1 LAHFRAGDFVLVP
14 AVPAGPHAGVG
25 AHAGARQ
32 EQDHEAKTVSTISP
46 DDATAFLSDGYLPEN
61 GADVQRMSVAI
72 YRLLAQGAPVSR
84 AALAAHLAAS
94 PPEVA
99 DTLAGF
105 PPSTIEWDE
114 SGRIV
119 GFVGLGLTPTE
130 HRFETGGHV
139 LHTWC
144 AFDAFFLPEIL
155 DASARLTTRC
165 PATGVEIHVV
175 LTSAG
180 LAEAT
185 PPEPVMSMITPD
197 AAACCDDLR
206 GAFCRHVNLFRDSD
220 AFSAWA
226 QRGGDVGCVP
236 LPEAVALARRRN
248 AARYGDIAL

>member
-1 LAHFRAGDFVLVP
+1 M
-14 AVPAGPHAGVG
+14 
-25 AHAGARQ
+25 
-32 EQDHEAKTVSTISP
+32 STISP

-72 YRLLAQGAPVSR
+72 YRLLARGEPVTR
-84 AALAAHLAAS
+84 AALATALAVSSAA
-94 PPEVA
+94 V
-99 DTLAGF
+99 DGTLAGF
-105 PPSTIEWDE
+105 PPSTIERDE

-130 HRFETGGHV
+130 HRFEVMDHV
-139 LHTWC
+139 LYTWC
-144 AFDAFFLPEIL
+144 AFDALFLPEIL
-155 DASARLTTRC
+155 DAPARLTTRC
-165 PATGVEIHVV
+165 PATGAEIHVA

-206 GAFCRHVNLFRDSD
+206 GAFCRHVSLFRDGE

-226 QRGGDVGCVP
+226 RSTGELGCVS